1 MPSYFLTITQ
11 GLSMPVLYPS
21 RIQRAILGIALLSG
35 LIGLGGCTSRPDS
48 AVLEPATIVQ
58 KNNDQVT
65 VFAVTNRNQLGGH
78 GGFGSEWASH
88 LSYERYGF
96 SVPESRKGSTIVY
109 PTAKPDPSR
118 QYVVTAREKLA
129 DQAFIDKITRSTEF
143 NGTVAVFV
151 HGYNYSY
158 QEALFRTAQMAADA
172 NTIGL
177 PILFS
182 WPSAAS
188 VTGYVADRDAAL
200 YSRSELDRL
209 LQALATAPKVKRVMV
224 LGHSMGGFLTMEAVR
239 QLKLQGHSDVLAKL
253 EVVLAAP
260 DIDVDV
266 FRSQLRDIGRM
277 RAPITLLVAKT
288 DRALA
293 VSSFIGGE
301 RLRVGLLDIDDPIVQ
316 KAAETEHVRI
326 IDISSVESSD
336 GLGHDRYAAL
346 ARFEKQLSLAESR
359 RENGTNG
366 VGAFVFDTAGAVVAS
381 PFLLAGQLVRR

>member
-1 MPSYFLTITQ
+1 M
-11 GLSMPVLYPS
+11 S
-21 RIQRAILGIALLSG
+21 RFQRAILGIALLGG
-35 LIGLGGCTSRPDS
+35 LVGLGGCTSRPDA
-48 AVLEPATIVQ
+48 AVLQPATIVQ
-58 KNNDQVT
+58 KNDDQVT
-65 VFAVTNRNQLGGH
+65 VFAVTNRNQLADH
-78 GGFGSEWASH
+78 GGFGSEWANR

-109 PTAKPDPSR
+109 PTTKPDPSR
-118 QYVVTAREKLA
+118 QYVVTAREELT
-129 DQAFIDKITRSTEF
+129 DQAFIDRMTRSAAF
-143 NGTVAVFV
+143 DGTVAVFV

-172 NTIGL
+172 DYIGL

-188 VTGYVADRDAAL
+188 VTGYVTDRDAAL

-209 LQALATAPKVKRVMV
+209 LRTLAAVPKVKRIVI

-239 QLKLQGHSDVLAKL
+239 QLKLQGHSDVLKKM

-266 FRSQLRDIGRM
+266 FRAQLHDIGRM
-277 RAPITLLVAKT
+277 QTPITLLVAKT

-293 VSSFIGGE
+293 VSSLIGGE
-301 RLRVGLLDIDDPIVQ
+301 RPRVGLLDIDDPVVR

-326 IDISSVESSD
+326 IDISSVESND
-336 GLGHDRYAAL
+336 GLGHDRFATL
-346 ARFEKQLSLAESR
+346 ARFEKQLTLAESQTK
-359 RENGTNG
+359 NGTSNI
-366 VGAFVFDTAGAVVAS
+366 GAFVFDTAGAVVAS
-381 PFLLAGQLVRR
+381 PFLLAGKLVRY

>member
-1 MPSYFLTITQ
+1 
-11 GLSMPVLYPS
+11 MPVLHT
-21 RIQRAILGIALLSG
+21 RRFQHAILGIALLSG
-35 LIGLGGCTSRPDS
+35 LVALGGCTSRPES
-48 AVLEPATIVQ
+48 KVLEPAAIVQ
-58 KNNDQVT
+58 KIDDQVT
-65 VFAVTNRNQLGGH
+65 VFAVTNRNQLAEH
-78 GGFGSEWASH
+78 RGFGSEWASR

-118 QYVVTAREKLA
+118 QYIVTAREKLT
-129 DQAFIDKITRSTEF
+129 DQAFIEQMTRSAEF
-143 NGTVAVFV
+143 NGTVAIFV

-172 NTIGL
+172 DDIGL

-188 VTGYVADRDAAL
+188 VTGYVTDRDAVL

-209 LQALATAPKVKRVMV
+209 LQTLAAAPKVKRIMV

-239 QLKLQGHSDVLAKL
+239 QLKLQGHTDVLTKL

-266 FRSQLRDIGRM
+266 FRAQLRDIGRM

-293 VSSFIGGE
+293 VSSLIGGE
-301 RLRVGLLDIDDPIVQ
+301 RPRVGLLDIDDPVVR
-316 KAAETEHVRI
+316 KAAEAEHVRI

-336 GLGHDRYAAL
+336 GLGHDRFAAL
-346 ARFEKQLSLAESR
+346 ARFEKQLTLAESR
-359 RENGTNG
+359 TENGTNSI
-366 VGAFVFDTAGAVVAS
+366 GAFVFDTAGAVVAS
-381 PFLLAGQLVRR
+381 PFLLVGQLVRR